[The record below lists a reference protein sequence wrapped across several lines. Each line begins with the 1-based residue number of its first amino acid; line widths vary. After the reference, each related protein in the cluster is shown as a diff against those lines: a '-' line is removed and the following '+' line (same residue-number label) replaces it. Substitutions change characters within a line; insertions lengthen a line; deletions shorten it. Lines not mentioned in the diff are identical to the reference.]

1 MNKRILDA
9 AIMVLCVGILISSAF
24 QFVSVPIAA
33 ESETIQSL
41 LEKVGIEDG
50 TISFSSLQAVN
61 TLFDAES
68 YLSFITEASSAMRR
82 LLVFL
87 LLPYVLA
94 ICIFILAVVPGK
106 WKYIPVAV
114 LSMVSVG
121 EVLYG
126 VLLKL
131 PRELSDCLLGLIDGK
146 AQSILE
152 FFTGVDTENLIQ
164 GSVFH
169 MLRAGFWCCIA
180 GMVLIYALSLVG
192 LLTKERE

>member
-33 ESETIQSL
+33 ENETIQSL

-87 LLPYVLA
+87 LLPYVFA
-94 ICIFILAVVPGK
+94 ICIFILAVIPGK

-131 PRELSDCLLGLIDGK
+131 PRELSDCLSGLTDGK

-192 LLTKERE
+192 LLTKERV